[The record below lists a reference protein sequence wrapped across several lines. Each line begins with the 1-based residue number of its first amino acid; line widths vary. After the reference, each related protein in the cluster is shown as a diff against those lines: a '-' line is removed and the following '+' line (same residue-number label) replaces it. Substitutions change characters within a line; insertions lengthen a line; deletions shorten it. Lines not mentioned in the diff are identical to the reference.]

1 MIGFVSACL
10 LLLATVVGFAP
21 RRQTIQGLSCVMKS
35 VGDGRDGMDDS
46 LMSFF
51 EEVESSMNRESFVSV
66 SLGKPRQSKTV
77 RSAVEPGSPPVIRS
91 VEGRVVSL
99 KAGLRLQLNFR
110 YSTNEQVKNIELGKA
125 STASLNDLIILHG
138 FRMARLTTTTKVFDL
153 TVNHA
158 TGSSRLFETEKL
170 TKLPSQEAL
179 MHDRQKLRPVDP
191 SSPFLRALKVT
202 TESGR
207 PLTGMADKLRQIER
221 FTEILAQL
229 VDSSPVLSNRRR
241 LTTENPFL
249 SSVPPAPLKI
259 VDMGSGL
266 SYLTF
271 SLHSYFRSR
280 YSQAVQTLGV
290 EARSELVEQC
300 STVAKSLGPEWDGL
314 SFQRGHIDEY
324 FFAPTT
330 IPSTVVTG
338 VRSRKRALAMAP
350 MSTPPRPGP
359 IKSLDGVDVLV
370 SLHACDV
377 ATDHAIFSG
386 IVNNASVIVTSP
398 CCHKEV
404 RQQMVSRADGG
415 SGDETWQGLGVLLE
429 YGLFRERTAEMVTDA
444 IRVLC
449 LEWADY
455 DTKVIEFVDGHHTA
469 KNVMIA
475 ATKRSVRIGDQDAKC
490 KAGVKSRLLALLS
503 ASGVKQQSLVTLL
516 GIK

>member
-1 MIGFVSACL
+1 MLGFGAACL

-21 RRQTIQGLSCVMKS
+21 RQRRQILLGKTCAMESLG
-35 VGDGRDGMDDS
+35 GMDDS

-51 EEVESSMNRESFVSV
+51 EEVESSMNRDSFVSV
-66 SLGKPRQSKTV
+66 SLGKPRQMKTGQ
-77 RSAVEPGSPPVIRS
+77 SARVEPPVIRS

-153 TVNHA
+153 TVNHGP

-170 TKLPSQEAL
+170 TKLPSQEDL

-290 EARSELVEQC
+290 EARSDLVEQC
-300 STVAKSLGPEWDGL
+300 STVARSLGPEWDGL

-324 FFAPTT
+324 FLAPATV
-330 IPSTVVTG
+330 PSPVDAG
-338 VRSRKRALAMAP
+338 VRSRRKRVLALAP
-350 MSTPPRPGP
+350 ISTPPRPSP
-359 IKSLDGVDVLV
+359 MMSLDGVDVLV

-404 RQQMVSRADGG
+404 RQQMG
-415 SGDETWQGLGVLLE
+415 SGGDETWQGLGVLLE

-475 ATKRSVRIGDQDAKC
+475 ATKRTPKIGKDAKDAKC
-490 KAGVKSRLLALLS
+490 KAGVKLLALMT